1 MYLSFLPAELY
12 LRKTEEGAFVV
23 TMKAQEVFRTMSS
36 KKAVAKFNELRRQL
50 EAQFPTREFTA
61 EEKAELLQKH
71 IAENIVGQNTYRPR
85 KKLKPGS
92 TRTFG

>member
-1 MYLSFLPAELY
+1 MYLSFVPAELY
-12 LRKTEEGAFVV
+12 LRKTDDGAFVV
-23 TMKAQEVFRTMSS
+23 TMKSQEVFRTTSS
-36 KKAVAKFNELRRQL
+36 KKALTKFNELRRQL

-71 IAENIVGQNTYRPR
+71 IAETIVGQNTHRPR